1 MHLIQPHHW
10 QTGLK
15 VYTAHGGFMVPGPLH
30 SLMLPGLSFGALA
43 SLLIPCILR
52 LLHILP
58 LPWARGGREREGKDK
73 AVPHGLFPENKVLH
87 LVTLVPLLPIQAP
100 SGAREKAA
108 VRHSSS

>member
-1 MHLIQPHHW
+1 M
-10 QTGLK
+10 
-15 VYTAHGGFMVPGPLH
+15 APGPLH